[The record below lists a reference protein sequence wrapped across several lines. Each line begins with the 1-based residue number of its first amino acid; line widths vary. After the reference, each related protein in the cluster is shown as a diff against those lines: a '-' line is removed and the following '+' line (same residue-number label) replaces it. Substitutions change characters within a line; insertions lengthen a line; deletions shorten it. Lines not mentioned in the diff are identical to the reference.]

1 MGNTTKNCLPKQIGL
16 GTEVNIASRKQFTP
30 KKAPKSQDS
39 PQNSLYL
46 QALDS
51 RLQVHIPTLNQGE
64 AKSQNLMDL
73 SAENQKRPGREGGN
87 PNTKSIGQ
95 KLEKNQIVSGTW
107 ETMVIREFS
116 KLI

>member
-1 MGNTTKNCLPKQIGL
+1 MPQ
-16 GTEVNIASRKQFTP
+16 ES
-30 KKAPKSQDS
+30 SS
-39 PQNSLYL
+39 PPIKPPSLRTLSQNSLYL

-73 SAENQKRPGREGGN
+73 SAENQKRPGREGEN

-95 KLEKNQIVSGTW
+95 KLEKNQMVSGTW
-107 ETMVIREFS
+107 ERMVIREFS